1 MDAVRGPRYLRRV
14 DSLADLRT
22 KTAWYFS
29 SFSALDRY
37 FGLPEQPVAHITIEG
52 DLVALARV
60 VPNLEFPGVRH
71 ADAAV
76 WDGERR
82 VYFQCIEPGSK
93 PPLQTFR
100 PLNLM
105 YDPVRERFI
114 DPYDDYRSL
123 RSAHLDPTSEVY
135 EPLHRLMDGAIAV
148 ARYPHVLSAELE
160 PVSHFPEMS
169 PETLRSLLAQ
179 ILTGPFPEQGLRL
192 LDRHG
197 FVDAYLPE
205 LTRMKGT
212 AHSKEH
218 HPEGDVWNHSLET
231 FRYRRSQDLRLTLGL
246 LLHDS
251 GKPLAVPKAG
261 RRFDGHAEIG
271 AKLAA
276 RLLRRLGFEEQLVD
290 DVHWLVSKHM
300 FPGALHVLPTFR
312 TERLMADERF
322 PVLLELYRC
331 DLEST
336 YRGPDG
342 YYRACKIYRDVM
354 RHRSNPYRSADGKKL
369 VRLYVD

>member
-1 MDAVRGPRYLRRV
+1 MDA
-14 DSLADLRT
+14 LADLRT
-22 KTAWYFS
+22 QTAWYYS

-37 FGLPEQPVAHITIEG
+37 FGRSEQPVVHITIEG
-52 DLVALARV
+52 DLIALARG
-60 VPNLEFPGVRH
+60 VPELEFPGVRH

-82 VYFQCIEPGSK
+82 VYFRCIEPESK
-93 PPLQTFR
+93 PPQQAFR

-105 YDPVRERFI
+105 YDPIRERFI

-123 RSAHLDPTSEVY
+123 RAPHLEPTDEVY
-135 EPLHRLMDGAIAV
+135 EPMHRLMDAAIAL
-148 ARYPHVLSAELE
+148 ARYPHVLASELV
-160 PVSHFPEMS
+160 PVSHFPEVS

-179 ILTGPFPEQGLRL
+179 VLTGPFPEEGLQL
-192 LDRHG
+192 LDEHG
-197 FVDAYLPE
+197 FIDAYFPE

-231 FRYRRSQDLRLTLGL
+231 FRYRRSHDLRLTLGL

-261 RRFDGHAEIG
+261 RRFDGHSEIG
-271 AKLAA
+271 ARLVG

-300 FPGALHVLPTFR
+300 FPGALQALPTFR

-336 YRGPDG
+336 YRGPEG
-342 YYRACKIYRDVM
+342 YYRACKIYRDFM